1 MIISSTEKSIEE
13 HGDKVSEEEKTA
25 IKEAVEG
32 LKAVK
37 DGEDKEAIDTAMK
50 TLEEKA
56 HKLAEEIYKEAQ
68 AKAQAEQGGAQG
80 GTENNA
86 DEDVA
91 EAEVVD

>member
-1 MIISSTEKSIEE
+1 
-13 HGDKVSEEEKTA
+13 
-25 IKEAVEG
+25 
-32 LKAVK
+32 
-37 DGEDKEAIDTAMK
+37 MK

-68 AKAQAEQGGAQG
+68 AKAQGGDGEPQG
-80 GTENNA
+80 GTENKA